1 LRGDFAWYKAWNTKT
16 GMKLSLQG
24 TSSLVCSMA
33 ITDEMLF
40 AGTGDG
46 RIVAW
51 KFPSKESSIEP
62 VLILS
67 GHQRPVVSL
76 SVSARR
82 LYSGSLDKTIKV
94 WIFPQDVA
102 QLTTECYV
110 GSDAFFISLY
120 LPGMGPYDSAVCP
133 NTL

>member
-1 LRGDFAWYKAWNTKT
+1 
-16 GMKLSLQG
+16 
-24 TSSLVCSMA
+24 MA

-40 AGTGDG
+40 AGTRDG
-46 RIVAW
+46 RIMAW
-51 KFPSKESSIEP
+51 KFPSKESKIEP
-62 VLILS
+62 VFILS

-76 SVSARR
+76 SISARR

-94 WIFPQDVA
+94 WIFPQDIA

-120 LPGMGPYDSAVCP
+120 LPGMGPYDLAVCS